1 MSSEEMNATG
11 VVAMAMP
18 DRRTRLQKLK
28 SKLFPAKRCMVPDAP
43 SSFKDVI
50 HGYAVSKLDWKD
62 RLRVLFT
69 GIVVTQ
75 WKTVTQNEVG
85 ISITNAECHIGTS
98 SDWS

>member
-1 MSSEEMNATG
+1 MNTDEMNETG
-11 VVAMAMP
+11 IEALAMP

-28 SKLFPAKRCMVPDAP
+28 SRLFPAKHCMIPDAP
-43 SSFKDVI
+43 SSYLGVI